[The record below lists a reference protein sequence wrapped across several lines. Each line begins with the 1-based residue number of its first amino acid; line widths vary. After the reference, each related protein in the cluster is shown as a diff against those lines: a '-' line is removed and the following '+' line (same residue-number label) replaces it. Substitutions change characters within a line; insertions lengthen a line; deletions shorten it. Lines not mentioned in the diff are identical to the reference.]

1 MPRINTAQAHLLV
14 RKSLVNA
21 GSSGIMAGATA
32 RALVGAEAAGWSGHG
47 LSRVPMYTG
56 FLRTGRADGKA
67 VPEIRAER
75 GAPSWSMRA
84 TASPIRRWRSL
95 RPRRCSARASTASAS
110 PG

>member
-14 RKSLVNA
+14 RKSLVHD

-56 FLRTGRADGKA
+56 FLRTGRADG
-67 VPEIRAER
+67 
-75 GAPSWSMRA
+75 
-84 TASPIRRWRSL
+84 
-95 RPRRCSARASTASAS
+95 
-110 PG
+110 